1 MAFTAQMIRPK
12 EKTSSWNATFPK
24 EQVTEV
30 QSNLFIKKLLAISVS
45 NIMYLRAI
53 LPEKEFGNRI
63 LEDLR
68 LKILSEGKDC
78 PGANQIIKW
87 IRGCFDALDKKYLR
101 RLMIGDVI
109 EAYTFKFGY
118 SKNDTSMT
126 CNGEEIATLS
136 SNSSKLTRKA
146 TLSLLRTIVIL
157 TQGLDPLPDSAYL
170 TMKILY
176 YDDITPPDYQP
187 PGFMDCNTDCFFFK
201 SVPICVKVGDVTTP
215 FHTLELRI
223 KTDRKKFEEPE
234 SHTVE
239 KEILQACNLGT
250 TGALED
256 SSAITSLQEGGKPQE
271 DIPQCNTVPFKS
283 PTKPEE
289 SQDAMCSIMNTKE
302 QLISCSCCLQKVDPI
317 MLTCAECNSLQHG
330 MCYGI
335 MKKEEIPS
343 WHVCEECASEKKE
356 RHQLTDYYLSSLPV
370 VEKQALCIWRRTLVL
385 CSKLTNVEAGYLRE
399 QLDIDKNVVACI
411 LKRLEKE
418 GYIASSKRHHRNRK
432 TVKKKLII
440 SEAFPK
446 YLRPTKQPLDMEDP
460 ESEISNVQDKSNCQ
474 IESLTDETEQLSLLN
489 SKTYSTP
496 LTRDTRKRFLE
507 EKSVFEI
514 SDSQDTASE
523 STNRNKRRKS
533 SVSKTVFHV

>member
-1 MAFTAQMIRPK
+1 MACISQMLRPK

-53 LPEKEFGNRI
+53 LPEYEFGNRV

-78 PGANQIIKW
+78 PGASQVIKW

-118 SKNDTSMT
+118 NKTDTTMT

-136 SNSSKLTRKA
+136 SNTSKLTRKA

-157 TQGLDPLPDSAYL
+157 TQGLDPLPDNAYL
-170 TMKILY
+170 TMKVLY

-187 PGFMDCNTDCFFFK
+187 PGFINCDTDCFFFK
-201 SVPICVKVGDVTTP
+201 NTPICVKVGDVSTP

-239 KEILQACNLGT
+239 KEILQASDLNIEKPDNDCETLLDT
-250 TGALED
+250 TGAVGI
-256 SSAITSLQEGGKPQE
+256 SSVITSLEEGRKPQQ
-271 DIPQCNTVPFKS
+271 DIPQCDTVPFKS

-289 SQDAMCSIMNTKE
+289 SHGAMCSVMGTKE
-302 QLISCSCCLQKVDPI
+302 QLVNCPCSLQKVDPI
-317 MLTCAECNSLQHG
+317 MLTCAECNALQHG

-335 MKKEEIPS
+335 MKEENIPV
-343 WHVCEECASEKKE
+343 WHICEECASKKNE
-356 RHQLTDYYLSSLPV
+356 RNQLTDHYLSSLPV

-385 CSKLTNVEAGYLRE
+385 CSELTNVQAAYLKE
-399 QLDIDKNVVACI
+399 QLHIDKNVVACI

-418 GYIASSKRHHRNRK
+418 GYIVSGKGHNRYKK

-446 YLRPTKQPLDMEDP
+446 YLRPTKQPLSMEDP
-460 ESEISNVQDKSNCQ
+460 ESEISNGQDKNNCQ

-489 SKTYSTP
+489 SKTSSNP
-496 LTRDTRKRFLE
+496 LTKDTRKRFLE
-507 EKSVFEI
+507 VITYF
-514 SDSQDTASE
+514 
-523 STNRNKRRKS
+523 
-533 SVSKTVFHV
+533 